1 MKIVIQVAQRDDAKA
16 WAVLQRHSAGVALPN
31 RTFVVSPEAAG
42 ELRRQKVDFVVLS
55 DDSTPFLGQGVAAG
69 ERI

>member
-1 MKIVIQVAQRDDAKA
+1 MKVVIQVAKRDDARA

-31 RTFVVSPEAAG
+31 RTFVVSSAAAE
-42 ELRRQKVDFVVLS
+42 ELRRQGIEFVVLS
-55 DDSTPFLGQGVAAG
+55 DDAAPLKGQGVAAG